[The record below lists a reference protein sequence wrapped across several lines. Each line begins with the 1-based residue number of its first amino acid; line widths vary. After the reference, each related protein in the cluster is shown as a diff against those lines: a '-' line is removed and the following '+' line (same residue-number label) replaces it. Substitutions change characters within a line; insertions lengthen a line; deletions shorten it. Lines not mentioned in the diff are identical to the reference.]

1 MYQTPIKKGEPFNDK
16 YVQEIISDFKRDGFR
31 LIPGVLDK
39 DEITALRER
48 TDSLIAD
55 KEVVKAG
62 YVQLVTRTDRLD
74 EPYILRHTNEL
85 DRMFCD
91 LLIREP
97 IISLM
102 EAIFGPDIRQCGMNV
117 LRNDKSKAIDEWHI
131 DDNLF
136 FPLPD
141 DIPHHDARI
150 DMPLFWLNVQI
161 PLTDIESIEYGPT
174 EFVPGSHYSGKHPP
188 NKDDKLQFEG
198 RDPVSIFCKAGDIYL
213 HNPQCWHRG
222 APNQSDRVRYLL
234 QNQYGPRWT
243 SLRYN
248 AYVKQK
254 MPAHILEGA
263 SDRMLEVLD
272 RMQFFPEQR
281 YPSGYIHPDDKVGM

>member
-16 YVQEIISDFKRDGFR
+16 YVQEIISDFKRDGFV
-31 LIPGVLDK
+31 LIPGVLDQ
-39 DEITALRER
+39 DEVTALRER

-62 YVQLVTRTDRLD
+62 YVQIVTRTERLD

-97 IISLM
+97 IIGLM
-102 EAIFGPDIRQCGMNV
+102 EAIFGPDVQQCGMNV

-131 DDNLF
+131 DDDLF

-141 DIPHHDARI
+141 DIPRHDARI
-150 DMPLFWLNVQI
+150 DMPIFWLTVQI

-174 EFVPGSHYSGKHPP
+174 EFVPGSHNSGKHPP
-188 NKDDKLQFEG
+188 NTDDSPQFEG
-198 RDPVSIFCKAGDIYL
+198 RNPVSIFCKAGDIYL

-222 APNQSDRVRYLL
+222 APNQSDHVRYLL
-234 QNQYGPRWT
+234 QNQYGARWT
-243 SLRYN
+243 FRRYN

-254 MPAHILEGA
+254 MPSHILEGA
-263 SDRMLEVLD
+263 SNRMLEVLD